1 MESIRRELKQPS
13 QEHLSEHDPSKQ
25 SEDNDNIIE
34 LSIEVGEYL
43 KGFEVLLV
51 KGKVQY
57 FEEVGEQTVGED
69 GYKGYCIDVGGG
81 QSEVV
86 QQH

>member
-51 KGKVQY
+51 KGKV
-57 FEEVGEQTVGED
+57 
-69 GYKGYCIDVGGG
+69 
-81 QSEVV
+81 
-86 QQH
+86 